1 MRKGTAGSNR
11 LERAQS
17 VRSYVQLWA
26 ILLNNS
32 GSSDLDR
39 GLDHCK
45 RCGPACTLLLGWL
58 DVRHRYQFRQLPEV
72 LGGGCQEE
80 LIAGTVW
87 SP

>member
-1 MRKGTAGSNR
+1 MADPLMNRCELHVRFGS
-11 LERAQS
+11 
-17 VRSYVQLWA
+17 
-26 ILLNNS
+26 ILLNKS